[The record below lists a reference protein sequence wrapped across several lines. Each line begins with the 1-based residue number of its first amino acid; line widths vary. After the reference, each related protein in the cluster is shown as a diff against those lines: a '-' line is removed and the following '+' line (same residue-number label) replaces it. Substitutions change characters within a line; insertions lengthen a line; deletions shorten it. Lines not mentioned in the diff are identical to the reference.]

1 MENIDLRDITK
12 DLGNILKTKINET
25 IIAISVDYNLDEN
38 ELLLKYSPKLQSI
51 QDTTKIKRKRKVV
64 PKDQCCLGRKQ
75 FGEQCTRRKKSGS
88 EFCGSHMKS
97 LPYGRIDDK
106 KDHLCKVK
114 GKRGRKKKK
123 NNLEDDSE
131 YIQTWIDKELGDAYL
146 IDKHNTVYSNNPE
159 SPKIIGKKNIETG
172 KIETINLDMVEDE
185 KFDF

>member
-1 MENIDLRDITK
+1 MENIDLREITK

-75 FGEQCTRRKKSGS
+75 FGEQCTRRKKPGS

-97 LPYGRIDDK
+97 LPYGRIDDEQNY
-106 KDHLCKVK
+106 LCKVK

-123 NNLEDDSE
+123 NTLEDDSE
-131 YIQTWIDKELGDAYL
+131 YIQTWVDKELGDAYL
-146 IDKHNTVYSNNPE
+146 IDKHNTVYSNDPK
-159 SPKIIGKKNIETG
+159 SPKIIGKKNTDTG
-172 KIETINLDMVEDE
+172 KIDQIN
-185 KFDF
+185 FDLLSSGDFQF